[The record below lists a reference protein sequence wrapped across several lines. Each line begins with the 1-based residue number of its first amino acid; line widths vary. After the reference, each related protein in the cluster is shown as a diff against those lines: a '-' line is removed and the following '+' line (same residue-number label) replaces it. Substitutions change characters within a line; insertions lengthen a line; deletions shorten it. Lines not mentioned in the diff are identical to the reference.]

1 MSVMPVK
8 WKVKELLEAHDVT
21 PYRFWKESGLA
32 NRTAYR
38 LVNGETTTVNTDT
51 LDATVKAIRTL
62 TGKPVAIADLLEY
75 VGEPLDG

>member
-51 LDATVKAIRTL
+51 LDATVKAVRVL
-62 TGKPVAIADLLEY
+62 TGKPVDIADLLEY
-75 VGEPLDG
+75 VEEPLDG

>member
-1 MSVMPVK
+1 MAFVPVK
-8 WKVKELLEAHDVT
+8 WKVKELLGAHDVT

-51 LDATVKAIRTL
+51 LDATIKALRTL
-62 TGKPVAIADLLEY
+62 TGRHIEIADLLEY
-75 VGEPLDG
+75 HEEER

>member
-1 MSVMPVK
+1 MIRMPVT
-8 WKVKELLEAHDVT
+8 WKVKELLEVHDIT

-51 LDATVKAIRTL
+51 LDATIKTLRTL
-62 TGKPVAIADLLEY
+62 TGKHVDIADLLEY
-75 VGEPLDG
+75 HEADA